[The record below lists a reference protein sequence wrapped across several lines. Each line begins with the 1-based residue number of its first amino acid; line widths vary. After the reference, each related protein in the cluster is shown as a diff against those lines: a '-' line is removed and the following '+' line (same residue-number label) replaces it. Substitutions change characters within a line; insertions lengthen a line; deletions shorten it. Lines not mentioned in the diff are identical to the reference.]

1 MFVVVIVSE
10 FLRLEVTCNT
20 VYIDDCCSVLDMTH
34 ITGGSTA
41 KQIDDWFSLKPIEN
55 HKAVPR
61 SAAKPE
67 KPKEQVPMRT
77 TFKPR
82 YMRKPST
89 YDQPNQYP
97 SLLPSSPPATNHPFT
112 FPPINRPP
120 QLQGH
125 YPVSP
130 PSYINGS

>member
-1 MFVVVIVSE
+1 MGLVLHGMQLLF
-10 FLRLEVTCNT
+10 
-20 VYIDDCCSVLDMTH
+20 VLDMTH

-82 YMRKPST
+82 YMRKPPTS
-89 YDQPNQYP
+89 DQSNQYP
-97 SLLPSSPPATNHPFT
+97 SLLPSSPPAANHPFT
-112 FPPINRPP
+112 YPPINRPP
-120 QLQGH
+120 PLQGH
-125 YPVSP
+125 YQGSTSP
-130 PSYINGS
+130 PSYINSNQFVSTIFI

>member
-1 MFVVVIVSE
+1 MGLVLHGMQLLF
-10 FLRLEVTCNT
+10 
-20 VYIDDCCSVLDMTH
+20 VLDMTH

-82 YMRKPST
+82 YMRKPPTS
-89 YDQPNQYP
+89 DQSNQYP
-97 SLLPSSPPATNHPFT
+97 ETNVVYT
-112 FPPINRPP
+112 NI
-120 QLQGH
+120 
-125 YPVSP
+125 
-130 PSYINGS
+130 